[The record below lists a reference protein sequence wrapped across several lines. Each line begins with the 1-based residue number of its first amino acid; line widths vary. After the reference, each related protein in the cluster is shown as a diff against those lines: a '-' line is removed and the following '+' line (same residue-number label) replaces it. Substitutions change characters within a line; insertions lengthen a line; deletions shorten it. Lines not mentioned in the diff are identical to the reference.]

1 MKTLK
6 ERTLYN
12 LQLGRRA
19 KVVGTLFAVI
29 ALFTALFAATG
40 PASDADVPATGVTTL
55 ATTPYQAV
63 GTAPNTTPLT
73 GLKNGD
79 TVSIAISAPV
89 VFGADAR
96 LCRTGLTI
104 SLQSQFNPSPAGN
117 CLANPLPG
125 GGTGPLIGQSFG
137 PTNTGGTL
145 NFVVGTG
152 SDTGSHVGAGADIT
166 CDVSNPCDL
175 WLKISVPTSVL
186 ASGQSY
192 VHYGLT
198 FSGQPGVPTV
208 SAIAGNGLA
217 TVTATP
223 SVNTGNST
231 LVSEL
236 VTASPGGATCT
247 VTLPA
252 AGCNVT
258 GLTNF
263 TTYTFTAT
271 TTNAAA
277 FTSAPS
283 AASAAVTPQ
292 PGAPAITGTNPGNAQ
307 VQVVWSA
314 ATPAPINYTVTSTP
328 GALVCTTSAL
338 TCTVTGLTNG
348 TSYTFVVTANYAGGT
363 TSSLASGSITPTG
376 QFVTQTF
383 TVTRPAGALLI
394 GENCSSITGLPA
406 GGAGYNLGTVPQ
418 NCNVSFGTAV
428 LNANA
433 TYYTATAP
441 IDAIKVLDTRDTDLG
456 WTVTGSMTPF
466 TASSGS
472 FAPCNF
478 GLVPTAVGEG
488 GPTGYTQSLTAGAAV
503 APNCTPATGGYGSS
517 NVVAQA
523 NALGGFG
530 YSDITGVASV
540 QIPVSAPSGLY
551 TAVLTF
557 TLLTK

>member
-19 KVVGTLFAVI
+19 KVAGSLFAVI
-29 ALFTALFAATG
+29 TLFTALLAATG
-40 PASDADVPATGVTTL
+40 PASNADVPATGVTTL

-63 GTAPNTTPLT
+63 GVAPNTTALT

-79 TVSIAISAPV
+79 TVSIAISATT

-117 CLANPLPG
+117 CLANALPG
-125 GGTGPLIGQSFG
+125 GGTGPLIGTSFG

-152 SDTGSHVGAGADIT
+152 SDTGSHIGAGADIT
-166 CDVSNPCDL
+166 CDVSSPCDL

-198 FSGQPGVPTV
+198 FSGQPGAPTV
-208 SAIAGNGLA
+208 SAIAGNGQA
-217 TVTATP
+217 NV
-223 SVNTGNST
+223 
-231 LVSEL
+231 
-236 VTASPGGATCT
+236 T

-252 AGCNVT
+252 TGCTVT

-263 TTYTFTAT
+263 TAYTFTAT
-271 TTNAAA
+271 ATNAAG
-277 FTSAPS
+277 FTGAPS
-283 AASAAVTPQ
+283 VASAAVIPQ

-307 VQVVWSA
+307 VQVAWAA
-314 ATPAPINYTVTSTP
+314 ATPAPLGYTVTSTP
-328 GALVCTTSAL
+328 GALTCTTTSVL
-338 TCTVTGLTNG
+338 TCTVAGLTNG

-363 TSSLASGSITPTG
+363 TSSLASGSVTPTG

-418 NCNVSFGTAV
+418 NCNVGFGTAV
-428 LNANA
+428 LNTNA

-466 TASSGS
+466 TASSGT

-488 GPTGYTQSLTAGAAV
+488 GATGYTQSTVAGAAV
-503 APNCTPATGGYGSS
+503 APNCTPATDGYGSS
-517 NVVAQA
+517 NLVAQA
-523 NALGGFG
+523 NVNGGFG

>member
-1 MKTLK
+1 LQ
-6 ERTLYN
+6 N

-19 KVVGTLFAVI
+19 KVAGTLFAVI
-29 ALFTALFAATG
+29 ALFTALFAAAG
-40 PASDADVPATGVTTL
+40 PASNADVVAPGVTTL
-55 ATTPYQAV
+55 ATTPYQI
-63 GTAPNTTPLT
+63 GIAPNGPLT

-79 TVSIAISAPV
+79 NVAIAINAPV
-89 VFGADAR
+89 VFGADVR
-96 LCRTGLTI
+96 LCRAGLSI
-104 SLQSQFNPSPAGN
+104 SLQAQFNPSPAGN

-125 GGTGPLIGQSFG
+125 GGTGPIIGTSFG

-152 SDTGSHVGAGADIT
+152 SDTGSHVGSGADIT
-166 CDVSNPCDL
+166 CDVNNPCDL
-175 WLKISVPTSVL
+175 WVKISVPTSVL

-192 VHYGLT
+192 IHYGLT
-198 FSGQPGVPTV
+198 FSGPPAAPAV
-208 SAIAGNGLA
+208 SAAGGNGQA
-217 TVTATP
+217 VVTVTPNA
-223 SVNTGNST
+223 NTGNST
-231 LVSEL
+231 LTSEL
-236 VTASPGGATCT
+236 VTANPGGATCT

-252 AGCNVT
+252 GTGCTVT
-258 GLTNF
+258 GLNNF
-263 TTYTFTAT
+263 TAYTFTAT
-271 TTNAAA
+271 ATNAAG
-277 FTSAPS
+277 FTSP
-283 AASAAVTPQ
+283 ASTASNSVTPQ

-307 VQVVWSA
+307 VQVTWTA
-314 ATPAPINYTVTSTP
+314 ATPAPTGYTVTSTP
-328 GALVCTTSAL
+328 GSLTCTTTTL

-348 TSYTFVVTANYAGGT
+348 TSYTFVVTATYAAGSVGSLPSGT
-363 TSSLASGSITPTG
+363 VTPTG

-394 GENCSSITGLPA
+394 GENCSTTTGTP

-418 NCNVSFGTAV
+418 NCNVAFGTAV

-433 TYYTATAP
+433 SYYTASTA
-441 IDAIKVLDTRDTDLG
+441 INAVKVLDTRDTDLG

-478 GLVPTAVGEG
+478 GLVPTATGEG
-488 GPTGYTQSLTAGAAV
+488 GPTGYTQSTAAGAAV

-517 NVVAQA
+517 NLVAQA
-523 NALGGFG
+523 NANGGFG

>member
-1 MKTLK
+1 M
-6 ERTLYN
+6 YN